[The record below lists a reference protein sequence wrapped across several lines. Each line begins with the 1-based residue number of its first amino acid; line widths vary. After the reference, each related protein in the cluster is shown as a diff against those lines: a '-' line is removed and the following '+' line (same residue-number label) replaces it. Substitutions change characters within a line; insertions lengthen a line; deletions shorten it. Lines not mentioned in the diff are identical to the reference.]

1 MWCKNLVFN
10 GIFLKLV
17 VKMTVGCKKMNINNI
32 YTCTCKWVLLGEHV
46 VNTCDRYVMLFMI
59 VCSKQC
65 NNMNSF

>member
-17 VKMTVGCKKMNINNI
+17 VKMTVGCKK
-32 YTCTCKWVLLGEHV
+32 WVLLGEQV

-65 NNMNSF
+65 NRNE

>member
-17 VKMTVGCKKMNINNI
+17 VKMTVGCKRWKSIT
-32 YTCTCKWVLLGEHV
+32 YTCKWVLLGEHV